1 MSEVANEK
9 KFVRKKFCPKCGK
22 QTDDLYDSVC
32 GDCMLAK
39 LSRVAE
45 LPEVMKIRKCKVC
58 GKYFADDI
66 RKSSSSIENALD
78 SKLSELLQ
86 QPDVKHAT
94 YRVAGNKL
102 HVTLTLEQDGLE
114 KTESKAMNLFVKKIM
129 CEICSIESAGY
140 YQSIIQLRMPKE
152 ALEKILDFIYA
163 EIARLQKKDKHAFI
177 SLVNKTRGGVDMY
190 IGSKNIADRIANE
203 IKIKYRASIRVT
215 STLSGAKGGKKTY
228 KDTIL
233 ISLERA

>member
-22 QTDDLYDSVC
+22 QTEDLYDCVC
-32 GDCMLAK
+32 GECMLEK

-45 LPEVMKIRKCKVC
+45 LPAMIKIRKCKLC

-66 RKSSSSIENALD
+66 RKGFNSIENALD

-94 YRVAGNKL
+94 YRIAGNKL

-114 KTESKAMNLFVKKIM
+114 KTESKAINFFVKKIV
-129 CEICSIESAGY
+129 CEMCSIESSGY

-152 ALEKILDFIYA
+152 AMEKILDFIHG
-163 EIARLQKKDKHAFI
+163 EITRLHKNDKHAFI
-177 SLVNKTRGGVDMY
+177 SLATKTRGGFDLY
-190 IGSKNIADRIANE
+190 IGSKNVADRIANE

-215 STLSGAKGGKKTY
+215 SKLSGAKGGKKTY
-228 KDTIL
+228 KDTVL
-233 ISLERA
+233 ISLER